1 MRRWIKKYGFETG
14 YAIFLIVLTTVA
26 VLDVF
31 VIRHPYREGTA
42 VTGVVTETPTE
53 AITETAGEAS
63 PEVVTEVTAERSPEA
78 ANEAVSATKGNGI
91 ELSISRYC
99 DTTVYVADVWIE
111 SPEMLMTAF
120 AEDTYGRNIKAPV
133 SDIAEQKDALF
144 AINGD
149 FYGARDRGYVI
160 RNGEIYRTAGAG
172 NEDLVIYKDGS
183 FGIIQEDEISAE
195 ELLQNGAMHVF
206 SFGPALLENG
216 EITVSAGTEVG
227 RAMASNPR
235 TAIGMIEPLHYVMV
249 VSDGRTR
256 ESEGLSL
263 QELAYFMQ
271 GLGVQTAY
279 NLDGGG
285 SSTMVYEGEVVN
297 KPTTG
302 GNRIHERSV
311 SDIVYIGK

>member
-63 PEVVTEVTAERSPEA
+63 PEA

-91 ELSISRYC
+91 ELSTSRYC

-311 SDIVYIGK
+311 SDIVYIR

>member
-1 MRRWIKKYGFETG
+1 MRRWIKNHGFEIG
-14 YAIFLIVLTTVA
+14 YAAFLIVLTTVA
-26 VLDVF
+26 VLDVL
-31 VIRHPYREGTA
+31 VIRHPFREEA
-42 VTGVVTETPTE
+42 AITGVTE
-53 AITETAGEAS
+53 ETLSEAS
-63 PEVVTEVTAERSPEA
+63 K
-78 ANEAVSATKGNGI
+78 EAVSEIKGNRI
-91 ELSISRYC
+91 EISTFRYC
-99 DTTVYVADVWIE
+99 DTMVYVADVWIE

-120 AEDTYGRNIKAPV
+120 AEDTYGRNIKAAV
-133 SDIAEQKDALF
+133 SEIAEDNEAVL

-149 FYGARDRGYVI
+149 FYGARNHGYVI
-160 RNGEIYRTAGAG
+160 RNGELYRTAGAG
-172 NEDLVIYKDGS
+172 NEDLVIYKNGN

-216 EITVSAGTEVG
+216 AITVSAETEVG

-249 VSDGRTR
+249 VSDGRTG

-263 QELAYFMQ
+263 EELAYFMQ
-271 GLGVQTAY
+271 GLGVRTAY

>member
-63 PEVVTEVTAERSPEA
+63 PEA

-91 ELSISRYC
+91 ELSTSRYC

-285 SSTMVYEGEVVN
+285 SSVT
-297 KPTTG
+297 
-302 GNRIHERSV
+302 
-311 SDIVYIGK
+311 